1 MATERRFLTLPY
13 GETNYVSGS
22 RSLARHI
29 LFEHLKTLDVPLHTF
44 LGLSDP
50 NWIAYQK
57 LKKVGGS
64 SKLSLLRWLIT
75 IVAHV
80 CYDH

>member
-1 MATERRFLTLPY
+1 METERRFLTLSY
-13 GETNYVSGS
+13 DETNYVSGS

-50 NWIAYQK
+50 NWMAYQK
-57 LKKVGGS
+57 LKKVGS
-64 SKLSLLRWLIT
+64 PAK
-75 IVAHV
+75 
-80 CYDH
+80 